1 MKNANFDIYE
11 MVTENM
17 LKAMENDVIPWSQP
31 WRGGMVP
38 RNAINNKPYRG
49 INTFILGFK
58 PYTSPFWLSIDQANK
73 LGGNVKKGEKCTY
86 IVFWKF
92 LKANDG
98 LDRDGN
104 PRTKSVPLLRYFK
117 VWNVE
122 QCEKL
127 KLPKHC
133 NLDESKLDFNPIE
146 ECEKIVAAYKKCPTI
161 TNLGQSASYS
171 LLIDTINMPTKES
184 FHSVEAY
191 YATLFH
197 EMGHSTRHKDRL
209 NRKNLNGE
217 DPKGHVFGSEDYS
230 FEELVAEMTAAYLCA
245 VAGIEHKIGN
255 NSAAYLKHWLE
266 KLRKDKKML
275 VQAAGKAQKAADYI
289 MGLYQDEIKDEGETE
304 E

>member
-11 MVTENM
+11 MVTNNM
-17 LKAMENDVIPWSQP
+17 LDAMEKDVIPWSQP
-31 WRGGMVP
+31 WFGGKVP
-38 RNAINNKPYRG
+38 RNAINNKAYRG
-49 INTFILGFK
+49 INTFILGLK
-58 PYTSPFWLSIDQANK
+58 PYTSPYWVSMDQANK
-73 LGGNVKKGEKCTY
+73 LGGNIKKGERCTY

-98 LDRDGN
+98 TDKDGN
-104 PRTKSVPLLRYFK
+104 PRTKQIPLLRYFK
-117 VWNVE
+117 VWNVD

-133 NLDESKLDFNPIE
+133 TETQTKLDFNPIE
-146 ECEKIVAAYKKCPTI
+146 ECEKIIAAYKTAPQI
-161 TNLGQSASYS
+161 FHGVMDGASYTLS
-171 LLIDTINMPTKES
+171 LDLINMPPKES
-184 FHSVEAY
+184 FKTVEDY

-217 DPKGHVFGSEDYS
+217 DPKGHKFGSEDYS
-230 FEELVAEMTAAYLCA
+230 FEELVAEMTAAYLCG
-245 VAGIEHKIGN
+245 VAGIQHKVAN
-255 NSAAYLKHWLE
+255 NSAAYLKNWLE
-266 KLRKDKKML
+266 KLKKDKKML

-289 MGLYQDEIKDEGETE
+289 MGLFQDSIEETTE